1 MMNRLSFLLCSIMLW
16 MVTPSVL
23 AQMQDD
29 DQLLIYHH
37 SGAVTLLYQSQ
48 TDSIFFTHTDTLGNY
63 HDEPIAQVFYTKDT
77 ALWIAIADIDSVCFG
92 SRNVIQYKSD
102 VRFLATEDLN
112 WIIRFDGSVIY
123 YRTNTPKEIL
133 PSVGQKIYYSE
144 MDEIFPYGLSAKATS
159 VTQGKEDIQVAIEA
173 VDYTEIFDEFFYA
186 GSISQLKPSSA
197 PSIKKAGEVDRHQPI
212 TFPLEIP
219 EIGSITIDGG
229 ISLTGDVVLDIWRKY
244 YHADLTLELSTGL
257 KFALECK
264 ENASH
269 TIEKPVLQVKLP
281 VVAAVFQPS
290 MQIFGS
296 LDLKA
301 ELALNY
307 YLTRVY
313 RSHLV
318 WTSEKG
324 QQSFTPTTY
333 QVPEEQANQA
343 NIDLILSGSIMPA
356 VGVNVDF
363 GLIGQLAGARAKVK
377 FGPEFSG
384 QLGFGMLSDL
394 SREYNLTAYHAAEL
408 SMCNKLKLEFDLT
421 HRQNLVWG
429 ELVETKIAEYEQS
442 FNKHTLPFFPNY
454 TNMTLVEADRTSESE
469 ISMATKVEEPIVHDV
484 ETGFQV
490 LEPENDIVIDS
501 VFTDTIKAVT
511 NLELTDSLQGITDT
525 IILPKQT
532 YPQEQKLRARP
543 VFHYAGY
550 TIPFATSFVSKNVV
564 ISPIIAWGGN
574 GAINYVAGASAVG
587 VAKDD
592 STTYH
597 IGFYQPVAHW
607 DTVFHKESPFMQ
619 SPSIYVTDNE
629 QNTLLGTWT
638 GQIDNQRSITITF
651 SNDGNGQYQLDNQLE
666 TMSYTINNPQ
676 SGCVRILLD
685 DGNALVLH
693 IISLDTNQMQVRL
706 TGNGFSPQILTLSK
720 S

>member
-1 MMNRLSFLLCSIMLW
+1 MN
-16 MVTPSVL
+16 
-23 AQMQDD
+23 
-29 DQLLIYHH
+29 
-37 SGAVTLLYQSQ
+37 
-48 TDSIFFTHTDTLGNY
+48 
-63 HDEPIAQVFYTKDT
+63 
-77 ALWIAIADIDSVCFG
+77 
-92 SRNVIQYKSD
+92 
-102 VRFLATEDLN
+102 
-112 WIIRFDGSVIY
+112 
-123 YRTNTPKEIL
+123 
-133 PSVGQKIYYSE
+133 
-144 MDEIFPYGLSAKATS
+144 
-159 VTQGKEDIQVAIEA
+159 
-173 VDYTEIFDEFFYA
+173 
-186 GSISQLKPSSA
+186 
-197 PSIKKAGEVDRHQPI
+197 RHQPI

-219 EIGSITIDGG
+219 KIGSITIDGG
-229 ISLTGDVVLDIWRKY
+229 IALTGDVVLDVWRQY

-264 ENASH
+264 ESASH

-281 VVAAVFQPS
+281 IVAAIFQPS

-307 YLTRVY
+307 YMTRVY

-318 WTSEKG
+318 WTSENG
-324 QQSFTPTTY
+324 EQSFTPTTY

-356 VGVNVDF
+356 IGVNVDF
-363 GLIGQLAGARAKVK
+363 GLIGQIAGARAKVK

-421 HRQNLVWG
+421 HRKNLVWG

-454 TNMTLVEADRTSESE
+454 TNTTLVEADRSNESE

-490 LEPENDIVIDS
+490 LEPENDVVIDS
-501 VFTDTIKAVT
+501 VFTDTIKAVA
-511 NLELTDSLQGITDT
+511 NLDLKDSLQGVTDT

-532 YPQEQKLRARP
+532 YTQEQKLRVRP

-574 GAINYVAGASAVG
+574 GAVSYVAGASAVG

-607 DTVFHKESPFMQ
+607 DTVFHKVSPFIQ
-619 SPSIYVTDNE
+619 TPSICITDKE
-629 QNTLLGTWT
+629 QEHLLGTWK
-638 GQIDNQRSITITF
+638 GELSQQIAVTITF
-651 SNDGNGQYQLDNQLE
+651 AKDGIGSYQIGTESLSMRYE
-666 TMSYTINNPQ
+666 VNNPQ
-676 SGCVRILLD
+676 SGCVRMLANN
-685 DGNALVLH
+685 GVCWVLH
-693 IISLDTNQMQVRL
+693 LMSLTANQMQVQLR
-706 TGNGFSPQILTLSK
+706 GNGFPSQILTLHK
-720 S
+720 